1 MTYEVRYL
9 SRDGKILK
17 SDVFSR
23 KPNIRKLSV
32 PFFAVQRLIYRED
45 SLIDMGAVVGKLPVC

>member
-17 SDVFSR
+17 SNVFPR
-23 KPNIRKLSV
+23 KPNIAKLDV
-32 PFFAVQRLIYRED
+32 PFFAVQRLIYREG
-45 SLIDMGAVVGKLPVC
+45 SLIDMGAVVGTLPVC

>member
-17 SDVFSR
+17 SNVFPG
-23 KPNIRKLSV
+23 KPNIAKLDV
-32 PFFAVQRLIYRED
+32 PFFAVQRLIYREG
-45 SLIDMGAVVGKLPVC
+45 SLIDMGAVVGTLPVC

>member
-17 SDVFSR
+17 SNVFSR
-23 KPNIRKLSV
+23 KPNITKLNA
-32 PFFAVQRLIYRED
+32 PFFAVQRLIYREG
-45 SLIDMGAVVGKLPVC
+45 SLIDMVAVVGTLPVY

>member
-17 SDVFSR
+17 SNVFSR
-23 KPNIRKLSV
+23 KPNIAKLDV

-45 SLIDMGAVVGKLPVC
+45 SLIDMGAVVGTLPVC

>member
-17 SDVFSR
+17 SNVSSR
-23 KPNIRKLSV
+23 KPNIAKLDV
-32 PFFAVQRLIYRED
+32 PFFAVQRQIYREGL
-45 SLIDMGAVVGKLPVC
+45 LIDMSAVVGTLPVC